1 MCCSLFSLPTSLFCV
16 CWSFYHCRLEP
27 PSPFDCFFPGIFIL
41 IAFWYSHAWS
51 TLNTA
56 TLYLHGFYSYC
67 MLYIYIWIFGIKNLN
82 IIKELYR
89 NLIAGIKFNGG
100 EKQSNFIKI
109 RNKKMLI
116 TLYLF
121 SIVSEVLV
129 LSVRWLM
136 GIKWVF
142 ICRWYESI
150 LRRLQKFCKGTPTA
164 EKHL

>member
-116 TLYLF
+116 TLYIPIQYSKWSF
-121 SIVSEVLV
+121 S
-129 LSVRWLM
+129 
-136 GIKWVF
+136 F
-142 ICRWYESI
+142 ISKMTDGDQAGLY
-150 LRRLQKFCKGTPTA
+150 LQMIWEYT
-164 EKHL
+164 